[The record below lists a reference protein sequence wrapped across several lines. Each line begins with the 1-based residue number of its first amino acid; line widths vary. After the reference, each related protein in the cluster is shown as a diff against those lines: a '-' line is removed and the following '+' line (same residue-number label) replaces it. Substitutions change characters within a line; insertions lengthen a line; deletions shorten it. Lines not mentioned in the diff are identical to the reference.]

1 MLQLNSSFKQSVKS
15 LVLSYEQFT
24 NSRFYKL
31 RAETNGMLLPIVYRK
46 MYDLCS
52 QLPDLDIIEVGGATG
67 TGSVALAWALKDQQ
81 KQSKLIVVEKCE
93 GGTRVDVGGYA
104 ENLQL
109 INSHFSKFG
118 VSEQIRLFPKE
129 LTFNNGNEAISL
141 IQTPQLAAFVHDADG
156 RIDRDF
162 FLFWPLLCEG
172 GLIIIDDYANEANY
186 QPISE
191 RHPLG
196 GAKLI
201 LTYRLLNQIIKWG
214 LFKPTHKIGKTIF
227 GIKPSNADFSRFD
240 LATCAKIVDEIEAE
254 RQAYLASQKI
264 PVSAI

>member
-1 MLQLNSSFKQSVKS
+1 MQRIQKSIKQSLKNS
-15 LVLSYEQFT
+15 FLAYEQIT

-31 RAETNGMLLPIVYRK
+31 REETNGMLLPIVYRK

-67 TGSVALAWALKDQQ
+67 TGSVSLAWALKDQQ

-93 GGTRVDVGGYA
+93 GGTRTDVGGYA
-104 ENLQL
+104 ENLEL
-109 INSHFSKFG
+109 IKNHFSKFG

-129 LTFNNGNEAISL
+129 LTFKNGEEAISL
-141 IQTPQLAAFVHDADG
+141 VKTPKIAAFIHDADG

-162 FLFWPLLCEG
+162 YLFWPLLYEG

-186 QPISE
+186 QPISP

-201 LTYRLLNQIIKWG
+201 LTYRLLNQIIEWG

-227 GIKPSNADFSRFD
+227 GIKPRNADFSRFN
-240 LATCAKIVDEIEAE
+240 LATCQKIVADIESE
-254 RQAYLASQKI
+254 RREYLASPLMTLSSI
-264 PVSAI
+264 

>member
-1 MLQLNSSFKQSVKS
+1 
-15 LVLSYEQFT
+15 
-24 NSRFYKL
+24 
-31 RAETNGMLLPIVYRK
+31 
-46 MYDLCS
+46 MYDLCC

-67 TGSVALAWALKDQQ
+67 TGSVSLAWALKDQE

-104 ENLQL
+104 ENLEL
-109 INSHFSKFG
+109 IQSHFSKFG

-129 LTFNNGNEAISL
+129 LTFENGEEAISL
-141 IQTPQLAAFVHDADG
+141 IKTPKLAAFIHDADG

-162 FLFWPLLCEG
+162 YLFWPLLCEG

-201 LTYRLLNQIIKWG
+201 LTYRLLNQIMEWG
-214 LFKPTHKIGKTIF
+214 LFKPTLKIGKTIF
-227 GIKPSNADFSRFD
+227 GIKPRNADFSRFN
-240 LATCAKIVDEIEAE
+240 LATCQNIVAEIESE
-254 RQAYLASQKI
+254 RREYLASRARA
-264 PVSAI
+264 VSVI